1 MSFRHALL
9 GFTQIIAI
17 SLYNVDAL
25 ASEPIVLE
33 VDLSENQ
40 ISQIIQINEQ
50 ANDDLDPIYQ
60 QWNTAQEELETL
72 IVSETASDEDVRQQ
86 YLEVESLRAE
96 AVRLEIEKRLAI
108 RRILRPDQRLPYE
121 RFIRQRQSQNQS
133 ASQ

>member
-1 MSFRHALL
+1 MSFRPVLL
-9 GFTQIIAI
+9 GFIQTIVI
-17 SLYNVDAL
+17 SLSSVSAL

-50 ANDDLDPIYQ
+50 AKDDLDPIYQ
-60 QWNTAQEELETL
+60 RWNVAQEELEAL
-72 IVSETASDEDVRQQ
+72 IVSETASDDDVRQQ

-108 RRILRPDQRLPYE
+108 RHILRPDQRLPYE
-121 RFIRQRQSQNQS
+121 RFIQQRQSQNQS

>member
-96 AVRLEIEKRLAI
+96 AVRLEIEKRIAI
-108 RRILRPDQRLPYE
+108 RRILRPDKRLPYE